1 MITLYGNPASTC
13 TRKVLTTLAETNTP
27 YQMVVVDMTKGEHK
41 HAAHVARQPFGQIPA
56 IEDDGFEMFE
66 SRAMCRYL
74 NDKANGHLV
83 PKDLKARAKMEQ
95 WISSETSEFS
105 SNVMK
110 LIYEYVFKRP
120 QAPEVLEAAKKA
132 VTKACEV
139 MDKQLA
145 KTPYLVGDEFTLADI
160 CFMPYIEYTM
170 GTQAKDEIFAKYPHF
185 MAWWEKISARPTW
198 QKTAGKA

>member
-1 MITLYGNPASTC
+1 MLKIYGNPMSTC
-13 TRKVLTTLAETNTP
+13 TRKVLMTLNENGTP
-27 YQMVVVDMTKGEHK
+27 FEFSLVDLGKGEQK
-41 HAAHVARQPFGQIPA
+41 QEPNLARQPFGHVPA
-56 IEDDGFEMFE
+56 LDDDGFEMFE

-74 NDKANGHLV
+74 NEKANGHLV

-110 LIYEYVFKRP
+110 LIYEYVFKRT
-120 QAPEVLEAAKKA
+120 QAPEVLEAAKKGVA
-132 VTKACEV
+132 KACEV

-185 MAWWEKISARPTW
+185 MAWWEKVSARPTW